1 MSYYYMVNVR
11 IMRIFAFV
19 INSIYMDKD
28 KIIKVV
34 HLEING
40 EHYYYGSITALC
52 ENWNPEQIGVN
63 YRVLRDMRISS
74 VGYYKNSKCIIRV
87 GKLVVSSARKRK

>member
-1 MSYYYMVNVR
+1 MDLIQFN
-11 IMRIFAFV
+11 
-19 INSIYMDKD
+19 MDKD

-63 YRVLRDMRISS
+63 YRLLRDMRISS
-74 VGYYKNSKCIIRV
+74 VGYYKNDKCIIRV